1 MQWNEMIWY
10 DMIWYYVIIY
20 HIILYYM
27 MLYYTILY
35 YIILYYIILYY
46 IILYYII
53 LYIHTL
59 QYIIVHCSTLHIYIY
74 IHTNQLKTRTWRIS
88 TIGDA
93 PSPLKLMGW
102 VMPPLG
108 QWVDGRWTDVNTTGF
123 STGFDPYSTCLCW
136 VIVGQNGI
144 IWDL

>member
-1 MQWNEMIWY
+1 MIWNAMKWN

-35 YIILYYIILYY
+35 YTILYYIILYY
-46 IILYYII
+46 IILYYIYTHI
-53 LYIHTL
+53 TVHYSTL
-59 QYIIVHCSTLHIYIY
+59 QYITHTYIY